1 MGFITKT
8 LEKRSIKDPALRDLW
23 GIGGVSKSGVSVSPS
38 SAMTCVPYFA
48 GVRLIAETAGQ
59 LPLVEYQRLNPRGKR
74 RATDRRLYYL
84 LHDEPNPEMSAVSFK
99 EALQGQCVTWGNAFA
114 EIDWDMDTGAP
125 RSIWPLQSSR
135 MKVGRDPVSKE
146 LLYVYS
152 LPDGKVVNLPA
163 YRVWHMPGYGYD
175 GLIGYDTIHLFREA
189 IGLALGLEEFGA
201 RFFGNGTNTGG
212 FLQHPNKLSKEA
224 FDRLKNSMAEQYEG
238 LSNAHRLM
246 ILEDGMTYSKIGIPP
261 DNAQFL
267 ESRKFQKN
275 EIATILHIP
284 PHMIGDLEHATFCL
298 PADAQI
304 FTEHGNK
311 AIKDIAAGEKVWSRD
326 SGKWVLSS
334 VEASACTGI
343 DEVLEIKTGIRT
355 LRANAKHHVPV
366 RRKVM
371 KAYTGGRGKYSVIN
385 GKRARPS
392 YEIQWIPA
400 GDIRIGDELLALN
413 GLPDSGTVS
422 SPTRNCSEAFMES
435 LGMIIGDGF
444 FARNSKTGEK
454 STFGISHGE
463 HDTQLPHYIN
473 AIESEFRACD
483 GPYGMKNG
491 GSTLLKA
498 KSRDKNTTVFY
509 STLACAELESIGISG
524 TAKTKR
530 IPEWIFGLSESLKL
544 AFLRGYLDSDGTV
557 NKAGH
562 IRYVSV
568 NKELLEDVRHLC
580 MSAGVRTGNLF
591 HTDIES
597 DFGTEKTYKHR
608 LYGFICSHAEDNMRI
623 SSYSVM
629 HSERMHAISVNR
641 GKRKA
646 PIYPCE
652 AKRRATETGLL
663 FTKVLTIEKEA
674 GKVPV
679 YDLTV
684 AGTHNFIA
692 DGVLV
697 RNSNIEHQGIEFVT
711 YTMTPWLTRWE
722 ETCNRKLL
730 LPSERYTYFTE
741 FMVNAL
747 LRGDSAARAAY
758 YRERFYLGSL
768 SPNDIRELE
777 NENPIPDPN
786 ADLYYVQANMLPMS
800 QAGKA
805 QLAPPAAG
813 RGVDDAVKRI
823 TERDKAN
830 IARAFKKDPAGFE
843 TWLNDYFRD
852 FPEFMKKEL
861 KPLAGGEPEE

>member
-8 LEKRSIKDPALRDLW
+8 LENRTAVKDPALRDLW
-23 GIGGVSKSGVSVSPS
+23 GIGSVSKSGVSVSPS

-59 LPLVEYQRLNPRGKR
+59 LPLIEYQRLNPRGKR

-114 EIDWDMDTGAP
+114 EIDWDMETGAP

-135 MKVGRDPVSKE
+135 MKVGREPTTKE
-146 LLYVYS
+146 LLYVYT

-298 PADAQI
+298 PADVEVYSEA
-304 FTEHGNK
+304 GPK
-311 AIKDIAAGEKVWSRD
+311 SIAAVQVGERVWS
-326 SGKWVLSS
+326 LS
-334 VEASACTGI
+334 EAGAWELANVKVSACTGE
-343 DEVLEIKTGIRT
+343 DEILTIRT
-355 LRANAKHHVPV
+355 TNRTIRANAKHRILA
-366 RRKVM
+366 RRKHLASVTEGR
-371 KAYTGGRGKYSVIN
+371 KIGGVYSDGKLNRITWENEWV
-385 GKRARPS
+385 
-392 YEIQWIPA
+392 EA
-400 GDIRIGDELLALN
+400 GGLQVGDTIITLDR
-413 GLPDSGTVS
+413 LPDTGSDY
-422 SPTRNCSEAFMES
+422 SPTRKVDAPFMEF
-435 LGMIIGDGF
+435 LGLYLGDGNKTHNSVSI
-444 FARNSKTGEK
+444 ARAGNAGYMDYYRQVMSTYFTRNKGGNGRGNIQPEQVSVTLDEGERYTRF
-454 STFGISHGE
+454 SSVS
-463 HDTQLPHYIN
+463 
-473 AIESEFRACD
+473 AS
-483 GPYGMKNG
+483 
-491 GSTLLKA
+491 
-498 KSRDKNTTVFY
+498 
-509 STLACAELESIGISG
+509 AELDALGFAG
-524 TAKTKR
+524 TAHTKSV
-530 IPEWIFGLSESLKL
+530 PDWVFGLQDNLKL
-544 AFLRGYLDSDGTV
+544 AFLSGYLDADGDV
-557 NKAGH
+557 DKKGRISYSSCNEK
-562 IRYVSV
+562 
-568 NKELLEDVRHLC
+568 LLSRVRHLC
-580 MSAGVRTGNLF
+580 MGLGIAVTNLRCQEGETTLPNGKKYPVHQYTF
-591 HTDIES
+591 T
-597 DFGTEKTYKHR
+597 
-608 LYGFICSHAEDNMRI
+608 CSNPEDNCRI
-623 SSYSVM
+623 GS
-629 HSERMHAISVNR
+629 HD
-641 GKRKA
+641 
-646 PIYPCE
+646 PIYI
-652 AKRRATETGLL
+652 KRLSEGKPFNRKDRNYPRYGGKNFDLAGCSLARITEIKHSGP
-663 FTKVLTIEKEA
+663 E
-674 GKVPV
+674 PV
-679 YDLTV
+679 YDLEVEGSHSFV
-684 AGTHNFIA
+684 AN
-692 DGVLV
+692 GVIV
-697 RNSNIEHQGIEFVT
+697 HNSNIEHLAIEFVT

-786 ADLYYVQANMLPMS
+786 ADKYYVQANMLPME

-823 TERDKAN
+823 AERDKAN
-830 IARAFKKDPAGFE
+830 IARAWKKDPEHFE

-852 FPEFMKKEL
+852 FPDFIKKEL
-861 KPLAGGEPEE
+861 KPLTGGEPEE